1 MQCYQVYVPACQTLN
16 WCVRVQYLLRRTTL
30 IISKQQLFPGMS
42 RSYACMLL
50 PTLVVLFMVRFSV
63 YCQSTDANSTIRL
76 SKPTLFIS
84 FLLESIPF
92 FLISSCFLCSSSFFS
107 AVAVVLNM
115 YYTRWI
121 LSFLFVSVSY
131 LIDNKNSNPELC
143 TVYQVS
149 LITL

>member
-1 MQCYQVYVPACQTLN
+1 MQSYQVYVPACQTLN

-30 IISKQQLFPGMS
+30 IISKQQLFSGMS

-92 FLISSCFLCSSSFFS
+92 FLSVLAFCVVQVFFCCSCCSGNVLHPLNFIFLVC
-107 AVAVVLNM
+107 
-115 YYTRWI
+115 I
-121 LSFLFVSVSY
+121 CLSF
-131 LIDNKNSNPELC
+131 D
-143 TVYQVS
+143 
-149 LITL
+149 